1 MTESVRVLLVDDEA
15 LLLSFL
21 SKVLRVRGFDVG
33 TAAGGAEALAELGRE
48 RYDVVVLDQRMPGMD
63 GIATL
68 ERIRCMDARLPV
80 LFLSGLAEM
89 STAVEAVRRGA
100 VDYLMKPASV
110 DKLCGKI
117 RSAVQQ
123 RRALVQPAAEPTE
136 AE

>member
-1 MTESVRVLLVDDEA
+1 MIESVRVLLVDDEA

-21 SKVLRVRGFDVG
+21 SKVLRVRGFEVG

-68 ERIRCMDARLPV
+68 ERIRDLDARLPV
-80 LFLSGLAEM
+80 IFLSGLAEM

-110 DKLCGKI
+110 DKLCEKI
-117 RSAVQQ
+117 RSSAQQ
-123 RRALVQPAAEPTE
+123 MRALKEPAAEPIE
-136 AE
+136 GE